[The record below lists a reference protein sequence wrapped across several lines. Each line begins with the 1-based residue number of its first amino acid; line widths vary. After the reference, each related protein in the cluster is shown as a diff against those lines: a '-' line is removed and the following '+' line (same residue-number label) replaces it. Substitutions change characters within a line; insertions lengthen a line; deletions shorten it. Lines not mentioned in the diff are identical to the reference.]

1 MSTLLRLQSLNLPK
15 SQQALGREQQTVT
28 SATSRHEER
37 CSHVLFL
44 KDFHSAG
51 IPASCTQRCLCS
63 KENTHKKKPKD
74 FSYSLYHTNKKSR
87 KKRKVQK
94 EELSR
99 IAPFLG

>member
-1 MSTLLRLQSLNLPK
+1 MFFSSRTFIP
-15 SQQALGREQQTVT
+15 QAYQPLAHRG
-28 SATSRHEER
+28 AYAA
-37 CSHVLFL
+37 
-44 KDFHSAG
+44 K
-51 IPASCTQRCLCS
+51 
-63 KENTHKKKPKD
+63 KTHTKKKPKD